1 MSINKKA
8 KPSLLRRIV
17 VLEILIFIFITVW
30 YMHRLTS
37 VDIIF
42 AKQSLNDSSLQIK
55 KELEDSLGE
64 IDYILKNSA
73 KRIKL
78 NPINIVNEMNVLRK
92 FKGVIDIKDVSW
104 VASQDK
110 YMILSGIDH
119 YLNRNIDFGMLRKS
133 VDNPESLLIGRPIK
147 ELRVL
152 EPLLV

>member
-1 MSINKKA
+1 
-8 KPSLLRRIV
+8 
-17 VLEILIFIFITVW
+17 
-30 YMHRLTS
+30 MHRLTS

-92 FKGVIDIKDVSW
+92 FKG
-104 VASQDK
+104 
-110 YMILSGIDH
+110 L
-119 YLNRNIDFGMLRKS
+119 
-133 VDNPESLLIGRPIK
+133 
-147 ELRVL
+147 
-152 EPLLV
+152 